1 MSAYMV
7 DNENLCKIAGYITA
21 ILDGTE
27 YNGTCTGAKTF
38 WFSQDFVN
46 TFKAIPG
53 AYDSKRGCYNAK
65 PIHRALYDMNRDA
78 LLARYGECETPY
90 EKFDGKSVETR
101 EETRDEW
108 QCRLFS
114 VIRNYLYQCR
124 EGKVPETMLFKAVRE
139 LEDTLATTIAVET
152 AKRDWGCGWSN
163 WKPEKK
169 GERQSKMADMA
180 SRPMRVL
187 NLTPVAPVVGA
198 VVGGAVAGPVGAVA
212 GAMLASR
219 R

>member
-27 YNGTCTGAKTF
+27 YNGTCTGAKAF
-38 WFSQDFVN
+38 CFSQDFVQ

-53 AYDSKRGCYNAK
+53 AYDSKWGCYNAK
-65 PIHRALYDMNRDA
+65 AIHRALYDMNRNA
-78 LLARYGECETPY
+78 YLARYGECETPY
-90 EKFDGKSVETR
+90 EKFDGKSVETM

-114 VIRNYLYQCR
+114 VVRNYLYQCD
-124 EGKVPETMLFKAVRE
+124 EGNVPETKIFKAMRE
-139 LEDTLATTIAVET
+139 LETTLAVTIACET
-152 AKRDWGCGWSN
+152 AKRDWGCGWSD

-169 GERQSKMADMA
+169 GERTSKMRD
-180 SRPMRVL
+180 
-187 NLTPVAPVVGA
+187 
-198 VVGGAVAGPVGAVA
+198 
-212 GAMLASR
+212 
-219 R
+219 